1 MYKYCIISIVL
12 LFAHNSSV
20 IAQSIPKEA
29 RNYLEAGKMYYDQAD
44 YVKSLEQ
51 YLGAY
56 KFAPNDP
63 GINYSIALCYI
74 NTYSYDSA
82 LQYLLPAKK
91 AGIKDPML
99 DYYLGLAYHANAK
112 IDEAIAS
119 LQTYKQSLKP
129 SDKELLDETDK
140 YLTYCNHA
148 KTLMAS
154 PVKMT
159 ISNLGN
165 TINSKYP
172 DYNPAISVDEST
184 IIYTS
189 RRANSTGGLIS
200 EMDGHY
206 FEDIYMSNKNTENNA
221 WGASIQIDQTIN
233 TTSHDACVGLSS
245 EGQTMIIYK
254 ADGGG
259 DLYYSSLSG
268 ANWGKPMSFG
278 KAINTDAW
286 EACGN
291 FSADGNYLFFVSN
304 KKGGFG
310 GTDIYYSV
318 KNASGIWS
326 TPTNMGPEINTK
338 EDEFSPYLH
347 ADNKTFYFSS
357 QAHTSMGG
365 FDIFQSTIDLSTQP
379 ISLKSKP
386 ENLGYPI
393 NTVGDEIYFVWSAD
407 NKRAYFSSAREG
419 GYGDKDLYM
428 LERPAAKAALVLLKG
443 TISDCKTKEF
453 IQANITVTDIE
464 SGKPIGK
471 YVSNSSTG
479 KYIVTLPAGKNYSIT
494 VEAKGYLFNSKNI
507 NIPKLEEFKEIDD
520 VICLDKIDIGTT
532 IVLNNVFFDVNKA
545 TLRKESET
553 ELDKLFDILSKN
565 PKIKIEVAGHTDSDG
580 ETASNLTLSDARA
593 HAVKDYL
600 IAKGISADR
609 IIYVGHGEG
618 KPVAPND
625 TPENK
630 QLNRR
635 TEIKILEN

>member
-1 MYKYCIISIVL
+1 MYKCIIILSVL
-12 LFAHNSSV
+12 FLAGNNLTFA
-20 IAQSIPKEA
+20 QTLPKEA
-29 RNYLEAGKMYYDQAD
+29 RNYMEEGKMYYDGANYLKALD
-44 YVKSLEQ
+44 Q
-51 YLGAY
+51 YLSAY

-74 NTYSYDSA
+74 NTYSYDKA
-82 LQYLLPAKK
+82 LKYLLPAKN
-91 AGIKDPML
+91 AGIKDPMM
-99 DYYLGLAYHANAK
+99 DYYLGVAYHANTK
-112 IDEAIAS
+112 IPEALAS
-119 LQTYKQSLKP
+119 LNAFKATLRS
-129 SDKELLDETDK
+129 SDKELLAQANK
-140 YLTYCNHA
+140 CITYCDNA
-148 KTLMAS
+148 KVLMVK
-154 PVKMT
+154 PVQMT
-159 ISNLGN
+159 ITNLGA
-165 TINSKYP
+165 TVNSPYP

-189 RRANSTGGLIS
+189 RRPNSTGGLVS

-206 FEDIYMSNKNTENNA
+206 FEDIYISNKLANKS
-221 WGASIQIDQTIN
+221 WGNSQQMSSTIN
-233 TTSHDACVGLSS
+233 TESHDACVGLSS
-245 EGQTMIIYK
+245 EGQTMIVYK
-254 ADGGG
+254 DDGGG
-259 DLYYSSLSG
+259 DLYYSTLSG
-268 ANWGKPMSFG
+268 VNWGKPVSFG
-278 KAINTDAW
+278 KTINTDGW

-291 FSADGNYLFFVSN
+291 FSPDGNYLFFVSN

-310 GTDIYYSV
+310 GTDIYCSK
-318 KNASGIWS
+318 KNADGTWGA
-326 TPTNMGPEINTK
+326 PVNMGPGINTM

-347 ADNKTFYFSS
+347 ADGKTFYFSS
-357 QAHTSMGG
+357 QGHTSMGG
-365 FDIFQSTIDLSTQP
+365 FDIFQSTIDIATTP
-379 ISLKSKP
+379 ITHISKP

-407 NKRAYFSSAREG
+407 NKRAYFSSARDG
-419 GYGDKDLYM
+419 GLGDKDLYL
-428 LERPAAKAALVLLKG
+428 LERPVAKAALVLLKG

-453 IQANITVTDIE
+453 IQANISVTDIE
-464 SGKPIGK
+464 AGKLIGK

-479 KYIVTLPAGKNYSIT
+479 KYVVTLPAGKNYAIT

-507 NIPKLEEFKEIDD
+507 NIPHLENFKEIDD

-545 TLRKESET
+545 TLRKESES
-553 ELDKLFDILSKN
+553 ELDKLYDILSKN

-580 ETASNLTLSDARA
+580 DPQANLTLSDARA

-609 IIYVGHGEG
+609 IIFVGHGES

>member
-1 MYKYCIISIVL
+1 MYKCLIISILTWFSCIV
-12 LFAHNSSV
+12 SV
-20 IAQSIPKEA
+20 YAQAIPKEA
-29 RNYLEAGKMYYDQAD
+29 RNYLEEGKIYYDGANYLKALD
-44 YVKSLEQ
+44 S

-56 KFAPNDP
+56 KFVPNDP
-63 GINYSIALCYI
+63 GVNYSIALCYI
-74 NTYSYDSA
+74 QTYSYDKA
-82 LQYLLPAKK
+82 LTYLIPAKK
-91 AGIKDPML
+91 AGIKDPLL
-99 DYYLGLAYHANAK
+99 DYYMGLAYHANSN
-112 IDEAIAS
+112 IDEALKS
-119 LQTYKQSLKP
+119 LTAFQSTLRS
-129 SDKELLDETDK
+129 SDKELTAQTAK
-140 YLTYCNHA
+140 YITYCNNA
-148 KTLMAS
+148 KTLMLT

-159 ISNLGN
+159 ITNLGASV
-165 TINSKYP
+165 NSAYP

-189 RRANSTGGLIS
+189 RRPNSTGGLIS

-206 FEDIYMSNKNTENNA
+206 FEDIYMSNKQTNNS
-221 WGASIQIDQTIN
+221 WGTSIQIDQTIN

-245 EGQTMIIYK
+245 EGQTMIVYK
-254 ADGGG
+254 DDGGG
-259 DLYYSSLSG
+259 DLYYSNLSG
-268 ANWGKPMSFG
+268 QNWSKPISFG
-278 KAINTDAW
+278 KAINTDGW

-291 FSADGNYLFFVSN
+291 FSPDGNYLFFVSN

-310 GTDIYYSV
+310 GTDIYYAV
-318 KNASGIWS
+318 KNAAGVWGA
-326 TPTNMGPEINTK
+326 PVNMGPEINTK

-347 ADNKTFYFSS
+347 ADGKTFYFSS

-365 FDIFQSTIDLSTQP
+365 FDIFQSTIDLSMQP
-379 ISLKSKP
+379 IAVKSKP

-419 GYGDKDLYM
+419 GLGDKDLYL
-428 LERPAAKAALVLLKG
+428 LERPVAKAALVLLKG

-453 IQANITVTDIE
+453 IQASITVTDIE
-464 SGKPIGK
+464 SGKLIGK

-494 VEAKGYLFNSKNI
+494 VEAKGYLFHSKNI

-532 IVLNNVFFDVNKA
+532 IVLNNVFFDVNKS

-580 ETASNLTLSDARA
+580 DTQANLTLSDARA
-593 HAVKDYL
+593 HTVKDYL
-600 IAKGISADR
+600 IGKGISADR

-618 KPVAPND
+618 KPVVPND

>member
-1 MYKYCIISIVL
+1 MHKYFIISIAL
-12 LFAHNSSV
+12 LFLNGTLC
-20 IAQSIPKEA
+20 AQNIPKEA
-29 RNYLEAGKMYYDQAD
+29 RNYLEEAKLYYDQAD
-44 YVKSLEQ
+44 YIKSLEQ
-51 YLGAY
+51 YQAAY
-56 KFAPNDP
+56 KFAPTDP

-82 LQYLLPAKK
+82 LKYLLAAK
-91 AGIKDPML
+91 GTIKDPMF
-99 DYYLGLAYHANAK
+99 DYYLGIAYHANSK
-112 IDEAIAS
+112 IPEAMSS
-119 LQTYKQSLKP
+119 LQTFRSTLRT
-129 SDKELLDETDK
+129 SDKELLAQTDK
-140 YLTYCNHA
+140 YLTYCTNA
-148 KTLMAS
+148 QNLMAK

-165 TINSKYP
+165 TVNSKYP

-206 FEDIYMSNKNTENNA
+206 FEDIYMSNKNSNNT
-221 WGASIQIDQTIN
+221 WGNSIQIDQTIN
-233 TTSHDACVGLSS
+233 TASHDACVGLSS
-245 EGQTMIIYK
+245 EGQTMIVYK

-259 DLYYSSLSG
+259 DLYYSTLSG
-268 ANWGKPMSFG
+268 TTWNKPVSFG
-278 KAINTDAW
+278 KSINTDAW

-310 GTDIYYSV
+310 GTDIYWSK
-318 KNASGIWS
+318 KNADGTWGL
-326 TPTNMGPEINTK
+326 PVNMGPGINTK

-365 FDIFQSTIDLSTQP
+365 FDIFQATIDLSVSP
-379 ISLKSKP
+379 IAVKSIP

-419 GYGDKDLYM
+419 GLGDKDLYM
-428 LERPAAKAALVLLKG
+428 LERPEAKAALVLLKG

-453 IQANITVTDIE
+453 IQASINVTDIE
-464 SGKPIGK
+464 SGKSLGK
-471 YVSNSSTG
+471 YTSNSSTG
-479 KYIVTLPAGKNYSIT
+479 KYIVTLPAGKNYAIN
-494 VEAKGYLFNSKNI
+494 VEAKGYLFYSKNI
-507 NIPKLEEFKEIDD
+507 DIPKLDSYKEIDD

-580 ETASNLTLSDARA
+580 DPQANRTLSDARA

-609 IIYVGHGEG
+609 IIYTGHGED